1 MRAIMDHRDERE
13 RKLMGHPLFAWLRS
27 GKVPLGNRM
36 DILPVSAPLPTMF
49 RDLNMWVLRYPAPAS
64 QLEAA
69 INAHTMEDATH
80 SRLYI
85 HDWRALGFDERLGFS
100 AADTLWW
107 LFASPHT
114 RPFRDRLPVLAGIA
128 AADRGD
134 PVLRFV
140 QAEAIEASGNAFF
153 AGVTPVAEE
162 FSRLTGVQYRYF
174 GQYHLDRESGHV
186 ETGNVFE
193 SIILDAG
200 QRTEALRLFDQV
212 FDATVAF
219 VDACYEYALAYAGP
233 GVLPRSGRDPGW
245 GAEWETLPWSAS
257 QTMEFCYLN
266 PDLDPARYQLLAR
279 LAGGQLPWPA
289 PQPRPDPDPVVSR
302 MTSFLAAV

>member
-1 MRAIMDHRDERE
+1 MRAVMDHRDERE
-13 RKLMGHPLFAWLRS
+13 RELTGHPLFAWLRD
-27 GKVPLGNRM
+27 GEVPPGNRM

-64 QLEAA
+64 PLQAA
-69 INAHTMEDATH
+69 INAHTTEDATH

-85 HDWRALGFDERLGFS
+85 DDWRALGFDERLGFTV
-100 AADTLWW
+100 ADTLWW

-162 FSRLTGVQYRYF
+162 FSTLTGVQYRYF
-174 GQYHLDRESGHV
+174 GQYHLDRETGHID
-186 ETGNVFE
+186 TGNAFHHIV
-193 SIILDAG
+193 LDAR
-200 QRTEALRLFDQV
+200 QRAEALRLFDRV
-212 FDATVAF
+212 FDAMAGF

-233 GVLPRSGRDPGW
+233 GVLPRPGRDPRW
-245 GAEWETLPWSAS
+245 GAEWETLGWSAS

-266 PDLDPARYQLLAR
+266 PGMDPARYQLLAR

-289 PQPRPDPDPVVSR
+289 PQPRPDDDPVTSA
-302 MTSFLAAV
+302 MTNFLATE

>member
-13 RKLMGHPLFAWLRS
+13 EKLMGHPLFAWLRS
-27 GKVPLGNRM
+27 DEVPLRNRM
-36 DILPVSAPLPTMF
+36 DIFPVSAPLPTLF

-64 QLEAA
+64 PLEAA
-69 INAHTMEDATH
+69 INAHTIEDATH
-80 SRLYI
+80 SQLYV

-100 AADTLWW
+100 VADTLWW

-153 AGVTPVAEE
+153 ANVAPVAEE
-162 FSRLTGVQYRYF
+162 FSKLTGVEYRYF
-174 GQYHLDRESGHV
+174 GQYHLERESGHV
-186 ETGNVFE
+186 ETGNVFDDVVLGTE
-193 SIILDAG
+193 KRS
-200 QRTEALRLFDQV
+200 EALRLFDRV

-219 VDACYEYALAYAGP
+219 VDACYDYALAYAGP
-233 GVLPRSGRDPGW
+233 GVLPRSDRDPGW
-245 GAEWETLPWSAS
+245 GKEWETLPWSAS
-257 QTMEFCYLN
+257 QTIEFCYLN
-266 PDLDPARYQLLAR
+266 PDMDPARYRMLAR
-279 LAGGQLPWPA
+279 LANGQLPWPA
-289 PQPRPDPDPVVSR
+289 PRPRPDADSVVSR
-302 MTSFLAAV
+302 MTSFLLTV